1 MIHPARANGGVRL
14 GGEKWAKVCTLLFL
28 ALFSWPFLGVLD
40 IPMTFLGVP
49 SFLAG
54 VFIFWAVLVYA
65 LFAAS
70 RRAGE

>member
-1 MIHPARANGGVRL
+1 MGGDAVM
-14 GGEKWAKVCTLLFL
+14 KACTLLFL

-40 IPMTFLGVP
+40 LPTTFLGVP
-49 SFLAG
+49 SFSAA
-54 VFIFWAVLVYA
+54 VFLFWAVLVYA